1 MTTGNQTW
9 GGVKLLKGE
18 FIVESIETSS
28 LSHCVLS
35 SSYSCC
41 HQCKYM
47 ISKKMVE
54 IQQYSDHQSLP
65 VSGESFLNTKFYFIT
80 KCGFRKFF
88 KQNFK

>member
-1 MTTGNQTW
+1 VCYLAVILAVINVNT
-9 GGVKLLKGE
+9 
-18 FIVESIETSS
+18 
-28 LSHCVLS
+28 
-35 SSYSCC
+35 
-41 HQCKYM
+41 